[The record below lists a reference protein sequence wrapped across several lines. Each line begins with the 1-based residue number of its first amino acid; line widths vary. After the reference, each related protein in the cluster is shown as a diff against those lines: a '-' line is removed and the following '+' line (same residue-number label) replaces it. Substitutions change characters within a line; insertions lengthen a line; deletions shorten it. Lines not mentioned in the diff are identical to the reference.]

1 MQKIVFALTILKA
14 QCIKLIIFL
23 KINNGRIN
31 PCVHLFLTLFA
42 INKKGLGI
50 WNTTS
55 ELDFFLHLTH
65 QNKPASS
72 PDSFLMSIFQ

>member
-1 MQKIVFALTILKA
+1 MHKIVFALTLLKA
-14 QCIKLIIFL
+14 QCLKLIIFK

-31 PCVHLFLTLFA
+31 SCVHLFLTLFV
-42 INKKGLGI
+42 ISEKGLGI

-72 PDSFLMSIFQ
+72 PDSILMSIFQ